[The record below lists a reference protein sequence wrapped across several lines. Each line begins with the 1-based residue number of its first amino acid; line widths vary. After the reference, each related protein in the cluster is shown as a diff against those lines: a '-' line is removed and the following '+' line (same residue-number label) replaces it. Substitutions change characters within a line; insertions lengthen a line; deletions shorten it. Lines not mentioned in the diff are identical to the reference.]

1 MLVVEVQHK
10 SVALVLTVING
21 ALCIYVVLKVL
32 VLVKMVRSE
41 ICYYSDVRMALHAV
55 KLKRAELKHRNV
67 ILPYLRRL
75 AEKRMTYVS
84 AEVDVIA
91 RFAQKLGNNA

>member
-1 MLVVEVQHK
+1 MLVVKVQHK
-10 SVALVLTVING
+10 SVALVLTVINR

-41 ICYYSDVRMALHAV
+41 IGYYRNIRVAFHAV
-55 KLKRAELKHRNV
+55 KLKRTQLKHGDV
-67 ILPYLRRL
+67 VLPYLRRL
-75 AEKRMTYVS
+75 AEKRMPDVS

-91 RFAQKLGNNA
+91 RFA